1 MKKTI
6 NILFR
11 IPRFLCEAT
20 DEIAKEMKISRVR
33 VIEIA
38 LLEFL
43 FSRHEKLAQELLR
56 KYNLF
61 LKNLKE

>member
-6 NILFR
+6 NTLFR
-11 IPRFLCEAT
+11 IPVLLANAA
-20 DEIAKEMKISRVR
+20 DEVAKEMKISRIR

-43 FSRHEKLAQELLR
+43 FKRDAELSQELLR

-61 LKNLKE
+61 LKTLKK